1 MNRNSIY
8 EIKFVLE
15 GLYLMNNKPKTIL
28 MADDD
33 EIVLNVGKKM
43 LERMGFKVLTAKDGP
58 EAIKVYKNNKDDIDL
73 VISDTVM
80 PGDGEHLLKE
90 IRKINPD
97 EKILITSGDV
107 SKKPG
112 ILKLKVEG
120 FIQKPYSLDDLS
132 EIISKVL

>member
-1 MNRNSIY
+1 
-8 EIKFVLE
+8 
-15 GLYLMNNKPKTIL
+15 MNNKPKTIL

-33 EIVLNVGKKM
+33 EIVLNVGKLM
-43 LERMGFKVLTAKDGP
+43 LERMGFNVLTAKDGP